1 MIDDGLKKKWSE
13 ASKQARREWTNDQSI
28 NDFMNERTNEITN
41 EGRKEWMNGMHAE
54 LFTYFFI
61 YFHNHVLTTA
71 TWIQQVNKV
80 IDSWRNWQYQ
90 YISIK

>member
-1 MIDDGLKKKWSE
+1 MMDWKKNGVKQ
-13 ASKQARREWTNDQSI
+13 ASKQGGNEQMINQSMTLWT
-28 NDFMNERTNEITN
+28 NERTNEITN